1 MPAPTEDKNTR
12 TCPNCG
18 EAVPAGAKQCP
29 NCGQVLGSE
38 PGTKRHWFKSLT
50 PTELFLLVIG
60 TLMLGVF
67 LVAL

>member
-1 MPAPTEDKNTR
+1 MSAPAENRNPK

-29 NCGQVLGSE
+29 NCGQLLGSE
-38 PGTKRHWFKSLT
+38 PGQKPKWFKTLT
-50 PTELFLLVIG
+50 PTELFLLVLG
-60 TLMLGVF
+60 SLMLGVF